1 MNKSIFSILVIFSC
15 FVGAEPVDT
24 GHARISL
31 IKDHS
36 DFVPGTSINI
46 GLKVSMDKGWHTYW
60 KNPGDSGGPIEI
72 SWGLPDGFSVSDI
85 QWPLPERI
93 EYPPLMT
100 YGYEDFVIYP
110 MILKIPDNFQE
121 DSFEMVADILICADV
136 CIPESG
142 KISSNFLE
150 IESDSLIYEWLEYIP
165 SKSIPIKTSIKNNIL
180 EIEFTFEKEVKEI
193 YFFPDENSSIDY
205 SSKQNFYKNDDSYL
219 LSINLFDDELKNISG
234 VLDIDGTGYN
244 VSSSGFKYSKSA
256 STGLSAVIGKFADP
270 NSVNIKIDPYK
281 NINGNGVSFITAL
294 IFAFLGGLILNLMP
308 CVFPVISLKV
318 LSFVSMGGS
327 SSQKI
332 RNHALIFTAGV
343 IASFMLIALIVVLLQ
358 QVGNSVGWGF
368 QLQSPLIVGILSI
381 IMVFIS
387 LVLITDNSFGE
398 SLTKLGNIGNSQ
410 NGYYSSFL
418 TGVLAVV
425 VASPCTAPFMGAAL
439 GYALI
444 QPSGETVPI
453 FLSLSIGF
461 SLPYLLL
468 ATNPKL
474 IDFLP
479 KPGNWMVTLKEFFA
493 FPMMA
498 TAIWLLWVFSLQV
511 NQNLVIFLLIAW
523 LLLALN
529 FWIFIKNYK
538 TITKIIFLV
547 VSLFSMLYF
556 LPPSEDVENE
566 KSQIIGSATQW
577 YEGIEEEM
585 RNKNQP
591 YFINF
596 TAAWCITCQSNEI
609 TAFSKQDFKN
619 LLDEKNIE
627 YIKADWTNRNDAI
640 TKSLKKYGRSGVP
653 FYVYWEPGY
662 ENPKILPAI
671 LTDQIIRKSI

>member
-1 MNKSIFSILVIFSC
+1 MNKTIFSILLLFS
-15 FVGAEPVDT
+15 FFGSAEIVDT

-60 KNPGDSGGPIEI
+60 RNPGDSGGPIEI
-72 SWGLPDGFSVSDI
+72 DWNLPKGFSISDI
-85 QWPLPERI
+85 KWPLPEKI

-110 MILKIPDNFQE
+110 MVLSIPADYS
-121 DSFEMVADILICADV
+121 DDYFEMNADILICADV

-142 KISSNFLE
+142 KISSNLLD
-150 IESDSLIYEWLEYIP
+150 IESDSLIYEWLESVP
-165 SKSIPIKTSIKNNIL
+165 SKSLPITTSLNDNNL
-180 EIEFTFEKEVKEI
+180 EIKFTFEREIKEI
-193 YFFPDENSSIDY
+193 YFFPDENNSIDY
-205 SSKQNFYKNDDSYL
+205 SSKQNFYKKDDDYF
-219 LSINLFDDELKNISG
+219 LSIKLFNDEFQNVSG

-244 VSSSGFKYSKSA
+244 VSNGKFEDFNKE
-256 STGLSAVIGKFADP
+256 GLSL
-270 NSVNIKIDPYK
+270 
-281 NINGNGVSFITAL
+281 ITAL
-294 IFAFLGGLILNLMP
+294 IFALIGGLILNLMP

-327 SSQKI
+327 SPRKI
-332 RNHALIFTAGV
+332 RNHALVFTVGV
-343 IASFMLIALIVVLLQ
+343 IASFMLIALTIVLLKQ
-358 QVGNSVGWGF
+358 AGNFVGWGF
-368 QLQSPLIVGILSI
+368 QLQSPLIVGLLSLV
-381 IMVFIS
+381 MVFIS

-398 SLTKLGNIGNSQ
+398 SLTKLGNIGGSE

-453 FLSLSIGF
+453 FLSLSLGF

-468 ATNPKL
+468 AANPKL

-479 KPGNWMVTLKEFFA
+479 KPGDWMVTLKEFFA
-493 FPMMA
+493 FPMLA
-498 TAIWLLWVFSLQV
+498 TALWLLWVFSLQV
-511 NQNLVIFLLIAW
+511 NQILVIFLLIGW

-529 FWIFIKNYK
+529 FWIFQKEYK
-538 TITKIIFLV
+538 TINKVIFLGI
-547 VSLFSMLYF
+547 SIFSMIYF
-556 LPPSEDVENE
+556 LPETEEIETE
-566 KSQIIGSATQW
+566 KNIIIGSATEW
-577 YEGIEEEM
+577 YEGIEDDL

-609 TAFSKQDFKN
+609 TAFSKDGFKS
-619 LLDEKNIE
+619 LLEEKNIE

-640 TKSLKKYGRSGVP
+640 TRSLKKYGRSGVP
-653 FYVYWEPGY
+653 FYVYWEPGF

-671 LTDQIIRKSI
+671 LTDQIIKNNL

>member
-1 MNKSIFSILVIFSC
+1 MNRIIFSILILVSFLSFSD
-15 FVGAEPVDT
+15 PVDT

-46 GLKVSMDKGWHTYW
+46 GLKVSMDEGWHTYW
-60 KNPGDSGGPIEI
+60 KNPGDSGGPIELN
-72 SWGLPDGFSVSDI
+72 WDLPIGFSVSDV
-85 QWPLPERI
+85 QWPLPEKI

-110 MILKIPDNFQE
+110 MVLSIPENYSDNY
-121 DSFEMVADILICADV
+121 FEMTADILICADV

-142 KISSNFLE
+142 KISANLLD
-150 IESDSLIYEWLEYIP
+150 IESNSLIYEWLESVP
-165 SKSIPIKTSIKNNIL
+165 SIFLPTYASISENNL
-180 EIEFTFEKEVKEI
+180 EIRFTFQKEVKEI

-205 SSKQNFYKNDDSYL
+205 SSKQNFYKKDDNYF
-219 LSINLFDDELKNISG
+219 LSINLFNDELQNVSG
-234 VLDIDGTGYN
+234 VLDINGIGYKIAN
-244 VSSSGFKYSKSA
+244 SQINNLNEGS
-256 STGLSAVIGKFADP
+256 LSL
-270 NSVNIKIDPYK
+270 
-281 NINGNGVSFITAL
+281 ITAL
-294 IFAFLGGLILNLMP
+294 IFALLGGLILNLMP

-327 SSQKI
+327 SPEKI

-343 IASFMLIALIVVLLQ
+343 VASFMIIALAIVLLKQ
-358 QVGNSVGWGF
+358 AGNFVGWGF
-368 QLQSPLIVGILSI
+368 QLQSPLIVGLLSMV
-381 IMVFIS
+381 MVFIS

-398 SLTKLGNIGNSQ
+398 SLTKLGNIGNNE

-425 VASPCTAPFMGAAL
+425 VASPCTAPFMGVAL

-444 QPSGETVPI
+444 QPSGETIPI
-453 FLSLSIGF
+453 FLSLSLGF

-468 ATNPKL
+468 AANPKL
-474 IDFLP
+474 INFLP

-493 FPMMA
+493 FPMLA

-511 NQNLVIFLLIAW
+511 NQSFVIFLLIGW

-529 FWIFIKNYK
+529 FWVFLKDYK
-538 TITKIIFLV
+538 KIIKI
-547 VSLFSMLYF
+547 LFSGISILSMLYF
-556 LPPSEDVENE
+556 LPSTEDLDTKQN
-566 KSQIIGSATQW
+566 QIIGSATEW
-577 YEGIEEEM
+577 YEEIEEDL

-609 TAFSKQDFKN
+609 TAFSKESFKN
-619 LLDEKNIE
+619 LLEEKNIE

-640 TKSLKKYGRSGVP
+640 TESLKKYGRSGVP
-653 FYVYWEPGY
+653 FYLYWEPGY
-662 ENPKILPAI
+662 EKPKILPAI
-671 LTDQIIRKSI
+671 LTDQIIKNNI

>member
-1 MNKSIFSILVIFSC
+1 MNKTIFSILLLFS
-15 FVGAEPVDT
+15 FFGSAEIVDT

-60 KNPGDSGGPIEI
+60 RNPGDSGGPIVI
-72 SWGLPDGFSVSDI
+72 DWDLPKGFSVSDI
-85 QWPLPERI
+85 KWPLPEKI

-110 MILKIPDNFQE
+110 MVLSIPADYS
-121 DSFEMVADILICADV
+121 DDYFEMAADILICADV

-142 KISSNFLE
+142 KISSNLLD
-150 IESDSLIYEWLEYIP
+150 IESDSLIYEWLESIP
-165 SKSIPIKTSIKNNIL
+165 SKSLPITTSLNDNNL
-180 EIEFTFEKEVKEI
+180 EIRFTFDKEIKEI
-193 YFFPDENSSIDY
+193 YFFPDENNSIDY
-205 SSKQNFYKNDDSYL
+205 SSKQNFYKKDDDYF
-219 LSINLFDDELKNISG
+219 LSIKLFNDEFQNVSG

-244 VSSSGFKYSKSA
+244 VSNGTFEDFNEE
-256 STGLSAVIGKFADP
+256 GLSL
-270 NSVNIKIDPYK
+270 
-281 NINGNGVSFITAL
+281 ITAL
-294 IFAFLGGLILNLMP
+294 IFALIGGLILNLMP

-327 SSQKI
+327 SPRKI
-332 RNHALIFTAGV
+332 RNHALIFTVGV
-343 IASFMLIALIVVLLQ
+343 IASFMLIALTIVLLKQ
-358 QVGNSVGWGF
+358 AGNFVGWGF
-368 QLQSPLIVGILSI
+368 QLQSPLIVGLLSLV
-381 IMVFIS
+381 MVFIS

-398 SLTKLGNIGNSQ
+398 SLTKLGNIGGSE

-453 FLSLSIGF
+453 FLSLSLGF

-468 ATNPKL
+468 AANPKL

-479 KPGNWMVTLKEFFA
+479 KPGDWMVTLKEFFA
-493 FPMMA
+493 FPMLA
-498 TAIWLLWVFSLQV
+498 TALWLLWVFSLQV
-511 NQNLVIFLLIAW
+511 NQILVIFLLIGW

-529 FWIFIKNYK
+529 FWIFQKDYK
-538 TITKIIFLV
+538 TINKVIFLGI
-547 VSLFSMLYF
+547 SIFSMIYF
-556 LPPSEDVENE
+556 LPETEDIETEQNL
-566 KSQIIGSATQW
+566 IIGSATEW
-577 YEGIEEEM
+577 YEGIEDDL

-609 TAFSKQDFKN
+609 TAFSKDGFKS
-619 LLDEKNIE
+619 LLEEKNIE

-640 TKSLKKYGRSGVP
+640 TRSLKKYGRSGVP
-653 FYVYWEPGY
+653 FYVYWEPGF

-671 LTDQIIRKSI
+671 LTDQIIKNNL

>member
-1 MNKSIFSILVIFSC
+1 MNKTIFSILLLFS
-15 FVGAEPVDT
+15 FFGSAEIVDT

-60 KNPGDSGGPIEI
+60 RNPGDSGGPIVI
-72 SWGLPDGFSVSDI
+72 DWDLPKGFSVSDI
-85 QWPLPERI
+85 KWPLPEKI

-110 MILKIPDNFQE
+110 MVLSIPADYS
-121 DSFEMVADILICADV
+121 DDYFEMVADILICADV

-142 KISSNFLE
+142 KISSNLLD
-150 IESDSLIYEWLEYIP
+150 IESDSLIYEWLESIP
-165 SKSIPIKTSIKNNIL
+165 SKSLPITTSLNDNNL
-180 EIEFTFEKEVKEI
+180 EIRFTFDKEIKEI
-193 YFFPDENSSIDY
+193 YFFPDENNSIDY
-205 SSKQNFYKNDDSYL
+205 SSKQNFYKKDDDYF
-219 LSINLFDDELKNISG
+219 LSIKLFNDELQNVSG

-244 VSSSGFKYSKSA
+244 VSNGTFEDFNEE
-256 STGLSAVIGKFADP
+256 GLSL
-270 NSVNIKIDPYK
+270 
-281 NINGNGVSFITAL
+281 ITAL
-294 IFAFLGGLILNLMP
+294 IFALIGGLILNLMP

-327 SSQKI
+327 SPRKI
-332 RNHALIFTAGV
+332 RNHALVFTVGV
-343 IASFMLIALIVVLLQ
+343 IASFMLIALTIVLLKQ
-358 QVGNSVGWGF
+358 AGDFVGWGF
-368 QLQSPLIVGILSI
+368 QLQSPLIVGLLSLV
-381 IMVFIS
+381 MVFIS

-398 SLTKLGNIGNSQ
+398 SLTKLGNIGGSE

-453 FLSLSIGF
+453 FLSLSLGF

-468 ATNPKL
+468 AANPKL

-479 KPGNWMVTLKEFFA
+479 KPGDWMVTLKEFFA
-493 FPMMA
+493 FPMLA
-498 TAIWLLWVFSLQV
+498 TALWLLWVFSLQV
-511 NQNLVIFLLIAW
+511 NQILVIFLLIGW

-529 FWIFIKNYK
+529 FWIFQKDYK
-538 TITKIIFLV
+538 TINKVIFLGI
-547 VSLFSMLYF
+547 SIFTMIYF
-556 LPPSEDVENE
+556 LPETEEIETEQNL
-566 KSQIIGSATQW
+566 IIGSATEW
-577 YEGIEEEM
+577 YEGIEDDL

-609 TAFSKQDFKN
+609 TAFSKDGFKS
-619 LLDEKNIE
+619 LLEEKNIE

-640 TKSLKKYGRSGVP
+640 TRSLKKYGRSGVP
-653 FYVYWEPGY
+653 FYVYWEPGF

-671 LTDQIIRKSI
+671 LTDQIIKNNL

>member
-1 MNKSIFSILVIFSC
+1 MNKTIFSILLLFS
-15 FVGAEPVDT
+15 FFGSAEIVDT

-60 KNPGDSGGPIEI
+60 RNPGDSGGPIVI
-72 SWGLPDGFSVSDI
+72 DWDLPKGFSVSDI
-85 QWPLPERI
+85 KWPLPEKI

-110 MILKIPDNFQE
+110 MVLSIPADYS
-121 DSFEMVADILICADV
+121 DDYFEMAADILICADV

-142 KISSNFLE
+142 KISSNLLD
-150 IESDSLIYEWLEYIP
+150 IESDSLIYEWLESIP
-165 SKSIPIKTSIKNNIL
+165 SKSLPITTSLNDNNL
-180 EIEFTFEKEVKEI
+180 EIRFTFDKEIKEI
-193 YFFPDENSSIDY
+193 YFFPDENNSIDY
-205 SSKQNFYKNDDSYL
+205 SSKQNFYKKDDDYF
-219 LSINLFDDELKNISG
+219 LSIKLFNDEFQNISG

-244 VSSSGFKYSKSA
+244 VSNGKFEDFNEE
-256 STGLSAVIGKFADP
+256 GLSL
-270 NSVNIKIDPYK
+270 
-281 NINGNGVSFITAL
+281 ITAL
-294 IFAFLGGLILNLMP
+294 IFALIGGLILNLMP

-327 SSQKI
+327 SPRKI
-332 RNHALIFTAGV
+332 RNHALVFTVGV
-343 IASFMLIALIVVLLQ
+343 IASFMLIALTIVLLKQ
-358 QVGNSVGWGF
+358 AGNFVGWGF
-368 QLQSPLIVGILSI
+368 QLQSPLIVGLLSLV
-381 IMVFIS
+381 MVFIS

-398 SLTKLGNIGNSQ
+398 SLTKLGNIGGSEK
-410 NGYYSSFL
+410 GYYSSFL

-453 FLSLSIGF
+453 FLSLSLGF

-468 ATNPKL
+468 AANPKL

-479 KPGNWMVTLKEFFA
+479 KPGDWMVTLKEFFA
-493 FPMMA
+493 FPMLA
-498 TAIWLLWVFSLQV
+498 TALWLLWVFSLQV
-511 NQNLVIFLLIAW
+511 NQILVIFLLIGW

-529 FWIFIKNYK
+529 FWIFQKDYK
-538 TITKIIFLV
+538 RINKVIFLGI
-547 VSLFSMLYF
+547 SIFSMIYF
-556 LPPSEDVENE
+556 LPETEDIETEQNL
-566 KSQIIGSATQW
+566 IIGSATEW
-577 YEGIEEEM
+577 YEGIEDDL

-609 TAFSKQDFKN
+609 TAFSKDGFKS
-619 LLDEKNIE
+619 LLEEKNIE

-640 TKSLKKYGRSGVP
+640 TRSLKKYGRSGVP
-653 FYVYWEPGY
+653 FYVYWEPGF

-671 LTDQIIRKSI
+671 LTDQIIKNNL

>member
-1 MNKSIFSILVIFSC
+1 MNKTIFSILLLFS
-15 FVGAEPVDT
+15 FFGSAEIVDT

-60 KNPGDSGGPIEI
+60 RNPGDSGGPIEI
-72 SWGLPDGFSVSDI
+72 DWDLPKGFSVSNI
-85 QWPLPERI
+85 KWPLPEKI

-110 MILKIPDNFQE
+110 MVLSIPADYS
-121 DSFEMVADILICADV
+121 DDYFEMTADILICADV

-142 KISSNFLE
+142 KISSNLFD
-150 IESDSLIYEWLEYIP
+150 IASDSLIYEWLESIP
-165 SKSIPIKTSIKNNIL
+165 SQSLPITTSLNDNNL
-180 EIEFTFEKEVKEI
+180 EIRFTFEKEIKEI
-193 YFFPDENSSIDY
+193 YFFPDENNSIDY
-205 SSKQNFYKNDDSYL
+205 SSKQNFYKKDDGYF
-219 LSINLFDDELKNISG
+219 LSIKLFNNEFQNVSG

-244 VSSSGFKYSKSA
+244 VSNDAFEDLNEE
-256 STGLSAVIGKFADP
+256 GLSL
-270 NSVNIKIDPYK
+270 
-281 NINGNGVSFITAL
+281 ITAL
-294 IFAFLGGLILNLMP
+294 IFALIGGLILNLMP

-327 SSQKI
+327 SQRKI
-332 RNHALIFTAGV
+332 RNHALVFTVGV
-343 IASFMLIALIVVLLQ
+343 IASFMLIALTIVLLKQ
-358 QVGNSVGWGF
+358 AGNFVGWGF
-368 QLQSPLIVGILSI
+368 QLQSPLIVGLLSLV
-381 IMVFIS
+381 MVLIS

-398 SLTKLGNIGNSQ
+398 SLTKLGNIGGSE

-453 FLSLSIGF
+453 FLSLSLGF

-468 ATNPKL
+468 AVNPKL

-479 KPGNWMVTLKEFFA
+479 KPGDWMVTLKEFFA
-493 FPMMA
+493 FPMLA
-498 TAIWLLWVFSLQV
+498 TALWLLWVFSLQV
-511 NQNLVIFLLIAW
+511 NQILVIFLLIGW

-529 FWIFIKNYK
+529 FWIFLKDYK
-538 TITKIIFLV
+538 TINKVIFLGI
-547 VSLFSMLYF
+547 SIFSMIYF
-556 LPPSEDVENE
+556 LPETEDIETEQNL
-566 KSQIIGSATQW
+566 IIGSATEW
-577 YEGIEEEM
+577 YEGIEDDL
-585 RNKNQP
+585 RNKNQS

-609 TAFSKQDFKN
+609 TAFSKDSFKS
-619 LLDEKNIE
+619 LLEEKNIE

-640 TKSLKKYGRSGVP
+640 TRSLKKYGRSGVP
-653 FYVYWEPGY
+653 FYVYWEPGF

-671 LTDQIIRKSI
+671 LTDQIIKNNL

>member
-1 MNKSIFSILVIFSC
+1 MNKTIFSILLLFS
-15 FVGAEPVDT
+15 FFGSAEIVDT

-60 KNPGDSGGPIEI
+60 RNPGDSGGPIEI
-72 SWGLPDGFSVSDI
+72 DWNLPKGFSVSDI
-85 QWPLPERI
+85 KWPLPEKI

-110 MILKIPDNFQE
+110 MVLSIPD
-121 DSFEMVADILICADV
+121 DYSDDYFEMAADILICADV

-142 KISSNFLE
+142 KISSNLLD
-150 IESDSLIYEWLEYIP
+150 IESDSLIYEWLESIP
-165 SKSIPIKTSIKNNIL
+165 SKSLPITTSLNDNNL
-180 EIEFTFEKEVKEI
+180 EIRFTFEKEIKEI
-193 YFFPDENSSIDY
+193 YFFPDENNSIDY
-205 SSKQNFYKNDDSYL
+205 SSKQNFYKKDDDYF
-219 LSINLFDDELKNISG
+219 LSIKLFNDEFQNVSG

-244 VSSSGFKYSKSA
+244 VSNGTFEDFNEE
-256 STGLSAVIGKFADP
+256 GLSL
-270 NSVNIKIDPYK
+270 
-281 NINGNGVSFITAL
+281 ITAL
-294 IFAFLGGLILNLMP
+294 IFALIGGLILNLMP

-327 SSQKI
+327 SPRKI
-332 RNHALIFTAGV
+332 RNHALVFTVGV
-343 IASFMLIALIVVLLQ
+343 IASFMLIALTIVLLKQ
-358 QVGNSVGWGF
+358 AGNFVGWGF
-368 QLQSPLIVGILSI
+368 QLQSPLIVGLLSLV
-381 IMVFIS
+381 MVLIS

-398 SLTKLGNIGNSQ
+398 SLTKLGNIGGSE

-453 FLSLSIGF
+453 FLSLSLGF

-468 ATNPKL
+468 AANPKL

-479 KPGNWMVTLKEFFA
+479 KPGDWMVTLKEFFA
-493 FPMMA
+493 FPMLA
-498 TAIWLLWVFSLQV
+498 TALWLLWVFSLQV
-511 NQNLVIFLLIAW
+511 NQILVIFLLIGW

-529 FWIFIKNYK
+529 FWIFQKNYK
-538 TITKIIFLV
+538 TINKVIFLGI
-547 VSLFSMLYF
+547 SILSMIYF
-556 LPPSEDVENE
+556 LPKAENIENE
-566 KSQIIGSATQW
+566 QNLIIGSATEW
-577 YEGIEEEM
+577 YEGIEDDL

-609 TAFSKQDFKN
+609 TAFSKDGFKS
-619 LLDEKNIE
+619 LLEEKNIE

-640 TKSLKKYGRSGVP
+640 TRSLKKYGRSGVP
-653 FYVYWEPGY
+653 FYVYWEPGF

-671 LTDQIIRKSI
+671 LTDQIIKNNL

>member
-1 MNKSIFSILVIFSC
+1 MNKTIFSILLLFS
-15 FVGAEPVDT
+15 FFGFAEIVDT

-60 KNPGDSGGPIEI
+60 RNPGDSGGPIEI
-72 SWGLPDGFSVSDI
+72 DWNLPKGFSISDI
-85 QWPLPERI
+85 KWPLPEKI

-110 MILKIPDNFQE
+110 MVLSIPADYS
-121 DSFEMVADILICADV
+121 DDYFEMNADILICADV

-142 KISSNFLE
+142 KISSNLLD
-150 IESDSLIYEWLEYIP
+150 IESDSLIYEWLESVP
-165 SKSIPIKTSIKNNIL
+165 SKSLPITTSLNDNNL
-180 EIEFTFEKEVKEI
+180 EIKFTFEKEIKEI
-193 YFFPDENSSIDY
+193 YFFPDENNSIDY
-205 SSKQNFYKNDDSYL
+205 SSKQNFYKKDDGYF
-219 LSINLFDDELKNISG
+219 LSIKLFNDEFQNVSG

-244 VSSSGFKYSKSA
+244 VSNGKFEDFNEE
-256 STGLSAVIGKFADP
+256 GLSL
-270 NSVNIKIDPYK
+270 
-281 NINGNGVSFITAL
+281 ITAL
-294 IFAFLGGLILNLMP
+294 IFALIGGLILNLMP

-327 SSQKI
+327 SPRKI
-332 RNHALIFTAGV
+332 RNHALVFTVGV
-343 IASFMLIALIVVLLQ
+343 IASFMLIALTIVLLKQ
-358 QVGNSVGWGF
+358 AGNFVGWGF
-368 QLQSPLIVGILSI
+368 QLQSPLIVGLLSLV
-381 IMVFIS
+381 MVFIS

-398 SLTKLGNIGNSQ
+398 SLTKLGNIGGSE

-453 FLSLSIGF
+453 FLSLSLGF

-468 ATNPKL
+468 AANPKL

-479 KPGNWMVTLKEFFA
+479 KPGDWMVTLKEFFA
-493 FPMMA
+493 FPMLA
-498 TAIWLLWVFSLQV
+498 TALWLLWVFSLQV
-511 NQNLVIFLLIAW
+511 NQILVIFLLIGW

-529 FWIFIKNYK
+529 FWIFQKNYK
-538 TITKIIFLV
+538 TINKVIFLGI
-547 VSLFSMLYF
+547 SIFSMIYF
-556 LPPSEDVENE
+556 LPETEEIETE
-566 KSQIIGSATQW
+566 KNIIIGSATEW
-577 YEGIEEEM
+577 YEGIEDDL

-609 TAFSKQDFKN
+609 TAFSKDGFKS
-619 LLDEKNIE
+619 LLEEKNIE

-640 TKSLKKYGRSGVP
+640 TRSLKKYGRSGGP
-653 FYVYWEPGY
+653 FYVYWEPGF

-671 LTDQIIRKSI
+671 LTDQIIKNNL

>member
-1 MNKSIFSILVIFSC
+1 MNKTIFSILLLFS
-15 FVGAEPVDT
+15 FFGSAEIVDT

-36 DFVPGTSINI
+36 NFVPGTSINI

-60 KNPGDSGGPIEI
+60 RNPGDSGGPIEI
-72 SWGLPDGFSVSDI
+72 DWDLPKGFSVSNI
-85 QWPLPERI
+85 KWPLPEKI

-110 MILKIPDNFQE
+110 MVLSIPADYS
-121 DSFEMVADILICADV
+121 DDYFEMTADILICADV

-142 KISSNFLE
+142 KISSNLFD
-150 IESDSLIYEWLEYIP
+150 IESDSLIYEWLESIP
-165 SKSIPIKTSIKNNIL
+165 SQSLPITTSLNDNNL
-180 EIEFTFEKEVKEI
+180 EIRFTFEKEIKEI
-193 YFFPDENSSIDY
+193 YFFPDENNSIDY
-205 SSKQNFYKNDDSYL
+205 SSKQNFYKKDDGYF
-219 LSINLFDDELKNISG
+219 LSIKLFNDEFQNVSG

-244 VSSSGFKYSKSA
+244 VSNGKFEDFNEE
-256 STGLSAVIGKFADP
+256 GLSL
-270 NSVNIKIDPYK
+270 
-281 NINGNGVSFITAL
+281 ITAL
-294 IFAFLGGLILNLMP
+294 IFALIGGLILNLMP

-327 SSQKI
+327 SQRKI
-332 RNHALIFTAGV
+332 RNHALVFTVGV
-343 IASFMLIALIVVLLQ
+343 IASFMLIALTIVLLKQ
-358 QVGNSVGWGF
+358 AGNFVGWGF
-368 QLQSPLIVGILSI
+368 QLQSPLIVGLLSLV
-381 IMVFIS
+381 MVFIS

-398 SLTKLGNIGNSQ
+398 SLTKLGNIGGSE

-453 FLSLSIGF
+453 FLSLSLGF

-468 ATNPKL
+468 AANPKL

-479 KPGNWMVTLKEFFA
+479 KPGDWMVTLKEFFA
-493 FPMMA
+493 FPMLA
-498 TAIWLLWVFSLQV
+498 TALWLLWVFSLQV
-511 NQNLVIFLLIAW
+511 NQILVIFLLIGW

-529 FWIFIKNYK
+529 FWIFQKDYK
-538 TITKIIFLV
+538 TINKVIFLGI
-547 VSLFSMLYF
+547 SIFSMIYF
-556 LPPSEDVENE
+556 LPETEEIETE
-566 KSQIIGSATQW
+566 KNIIIGSATEW
-577 YEGIEEEM
+577 YEGIEDDL

-609 TAFSKQDFKN
+609 TAFSKDGFKS
-619 LLDEKNIE
+619 LLEEKNIE

-640 TKSLKKYGRSGVP
+640 TRSLKKYGRSGVP
-653 FYVYWEPGY
+653 FYVYWEPGF

-671 LTDQIIRKSI
+671 LTDQIIKNNL

>member
-1 MNKSIFSILVIFSC
+1 MNKTIFSILLLFS
-15 FVGAEPVDT
+15 FFGSAEIVDT

-60 KNPGDSGGPIEI
+60 RNPGDSGGPIEI
-72 SWGLPDGFSVSDI
+72 DWDLPKGFSVSDI
-85 QWPLPERI
+85 KWPLPEKI

-110 MILKIPDNFQE
+110 MVLSIPADYS
-121 DSFEMVADILICADV
+121 DDYFEMTADILICADV

-142 KISSNFLE
+142 KISSNLLD
-150 IESDSLIYEWLEYIP
+150 IESDSLLYEWLESIP
-165 SKSIPIKTSIKNNIL
+165 SKSLPITTSLNDNNL
-180 EIEFTFEKEVKEI
+180 EIRFTFEKEIKEI
-193 YFFPDENSSIDY
+193 YFFPDENNSIDY
-205 SSKQNFYKNDDSYL
+205 SSKQNFYKKDDGYF
-219 LSINLFDDELKNISG
+219 LSIKLFNDEFQNVSG

-244 VSSSGFKYSKSA
+244 VSNGTFEDFNEE
-256 STGLSAVIGKFADP
+256 GLSL
-270 NSVNIKIDPYK
+270 
-281 NINGNGVSFITAL
+281 ITAL
-294 IFAFLGGLILNLMP
+294 IFALIGGLILNLMP

-327 SSQKI
+327 SPRKI
-332 RNHALIFTAGV
+332 RNHALVFTVGV
-343 IASFMLIALIVVLLQ
+343 IASFMLIALTIVLLKQ
-358 QVGNSVGWGF
+358 AGNFVGWGF
-368 QLQSPLIVGILSI
+368 QLQSPLIVGLLSLV
-381 IMVFIS
+381 MVFIS

-398 SLTKLGNIGNSQ
+398 SLTKLGNIGGSE

-453 FLSLSIGF
+453 FLSLSLGF

-468 ATNPKL
+468 AANPKL

-479 KPGNWMVTLKEFFA
+479 KPGDWMVTLKEFFA
-493 FPMMA
+493 FPMLA
-498 TAIWLLWVFSLQV
+498 TALWLLWVFSLQV
-511 NQNLVIFLLIAW
+511 NQVLVIFLLIGW

-529 FWIFIKNYK
+529 FWIFQKDYK
-538 TITKIIFLV
+538 TINKVIFLGI
-547 VSLFSMLYF
+547 SIFSMIYF
-556 LPPSEDVENE
+556 LPETEDIETEQNL
-566 KSQIIGSATQW
+566 IIGSATEW
-577 YEGIEEEM
+577 YEGIEDDL

-609 TAFSKQDFKN
+609 TAFSKDGFKS
-619 LLDEKNIE
+619 LLEEKNIE

-640 TKSLKKYGRSGVP
+640 TRSLKKYGRSGVP
-653 FYVYWEPGY
+653 FYVYWEPGF

-671 LTDQIIRKSI
+671 LTDQIIKNNL

>member
-1 MNKSIFSILVIFSC
+1 MNKTIFSILLLFS
-15 FVGAEPVDT
+15 FFGSAEIVDT

-60 KNPGDSGGPIEI
+60 RNPGDSGGPIEI
-72 SWGLPDGFSVSDI
+72 DWDLPKGFSVSDI
-85 QWPLPERI
+85 KWPLPEKI

-110 MILKIPDNFQE
+110 MVLSIPADYS
-121 DSFEMVADILICADV
+121 DDYFEMTADILICADV

-142 KISSNFLE
+142 KISSNLFD
-150 IESDSLIYEWLEYIP
+150 IESDSLIYEWLESIP
-165 SKSIPIKTSIKNNIL
+165 SQSLPITTSLNDNNL
-180 EIEFTFEKEVKEI
+180 EIRFTFEKEIKEI
-193 YFFPDENSSIDY
+193 YFFPDENNSIDY
-205 SSKQNFYKNDDSYL
+205 SSKQNFYKKDDGYF
-219 LSINLFDDELKNISG
+219 LSIKLFNDEFQNVSG

-244 VSSSGFKYSKSA
+244 VSNGMFEDFNEE
-256 STGLSAVIGKFADP
+256 GLSL
-270 NSVNIKIDPYK
+270 
-281 NINGNGVSFITAL
+281 ITAL
-294 IFAFLGGLILNLMP
+294 IFALIGGLILNLMP

-327 SSQKI
+327 SPRKI
-332 RNHALIFTAGV
+332 RNHALVFTVGV
-343 IASFMLIALIVVLLQ
+343 IASFMLIALTIVLLKQ
-358 QVGNSVGWGF
+358 AGNFVGWGF
-368 QLQSPLIVGILSI
+368 QLQSPLIVGLLSLV
-381 IMVFIS
+381 MVFIS

-398 SLTKLGNIGNSQ
+398 SLTKLGNIGGSE

-453 FLSLSIGF
+453 FLSLSLGF

-468 ATNPKL
+468 AANPKL

-479 KPGNWMVTLKEFFA
+479 KPGDWMVTLKEFFA
-493 FPMMA
+493 FPMLA
-498 TAIWLLWVFSLQV
+498 TALWLLWVFSLQV
-511 NQNLVIFLLIAW
+511 NQILVIFLLIGW

-529 FWIFIKNYK
+529 FWIFQKDYK
-538 TITKIIFLV
+538 TINKVIFLGI
-547 VSLFSMLYF
+547 SIFSMIYF
-556 LPPSEDVENE
+556 LPETEEIETE
-566 KSQIIGSATQW
+566 KNIIIGSATEW
-577 YEGIEEEM
+577 YEGIEDDL

-609 TAFSKQDFKN
+609 TAFSKDGFKS
-619 LLDEKNIE
+619 LLEEKNIE

-640 TKSLKKYGRSGVP
+640 TRSLKKYGRSGVP
-653 FYVYWEPGY
+653 FYVYWEPGF

-671 LTDQIIRKSI
+671 LTDQVMKNYL

>member
-1 MNKSIFSILVIFSC
+1 MNKTIFSILLLFS
-15 FVGAEPVDT
+15 FFGSAEIVDT

-60 KNPGDSGGPIEI
+60 RNPGDSGGPIEI
-72 SWGLPDGFSVSDI
+72 DWDLPKGFSVSDI
-85 QWPLPERI
+85 KWPLPEKI

-110 MILKIPDNFQE
+110 MVLSIPADYS
-121 DSFEMVADILICADV
+121 DDYFEMAADILICADV

-142 KISSNFLE
+142 KISSNLLD
-150 IESDSLIYEWLEYIP
+150 IESDSLIYEWLESIP
-165 SKSIPIKTSIKNNIL
+165 SKSLPITTSLNDNNL
-180 EIEFTFEKEVKEI
+180 EIRFTFEKEIKEI
-193 YFFPDENSSIDY
+193 YFFPDENNSIDY
-205 SSKQNFYKNDDSYL
+205 SSKQNFYKKDDDYF
-219 LSINLFDDELKNISG
+219 LSIKLFNDEFQNISG

-244 VSSSGFKYSKSA
+244 VSNGTFEDFNEE
-256 STGLSAVIGKFADP
+256 GLSL
-270 NSVNIKIDPYK
+270 
-281 NINGNGVSFITAL
+281 ITAL
-294 IFAFLGGLILNLMP
+294 IFALIGGLILNLMP

-327 SSQKI
+327 SPRKI
-332 RNHALIFTAGV
+332 RNHALVFTVGV
-343 IASFMLIALIVVLLQ
+343 IASFMLIALTIVLLKQ
-358 QVGNSVGWGF
+358 AGNFVGWGF
-368 QLQSPLIVGILSI
+368 QLQSPLIVGLLSLV
-381 IMVFIS
+381 MVFIS

-398 SLTKLGNIGNSQ
+398 SLTKLGNIGGSE

-453 FLSLSIGF
+453 FLSLSLGF

-468 ATNPKL
+468 AANPKL

-479 KPGNWMVTLKEFFA
+479 KPGDWMVTLKEFFA
-493 FPMMA
+493 FPMLA
-498 TAIWLLWVFSLQV
+498 TALWLLWVFSLQV
-511 NQNLVIFLLIAW
+511 NQILVIFLLIGW

-529 FWIFIKNYK
+529 FWIFQKDYK
-538 TITKIIFLV
+538 TINKVIFLGI
-547 VSLFSMLYF
+547 SIFSMIYF
-556 LPPSEDVENE
+556 LPETEDIETEQNL
-566 KSQIIGSATQW
+566 IIGSATEW
-577 YEGIEEEM
+577 YEGIEDDL

-609 TAFSKQDFKN
+609 TAFSKDGFKS
-619 LLDEKNIE
+619 LLEEKNIE

-640 TKSLKKYGRSGVP
+640 TRSLKKYGRSGVP
-653 FYVYWEPGY
+653 FYVYWEPGF

-671 LTDQIIRKSI
+671 LTDQIIKNNL

>member
-1 MNKSIFSILVIFSC
+1 MNKTIFSILLLFS
-15 FVGAEPVDT
+15 FFGSAEIVDT

-60 KNPGDSGGPIEI
+60 RNPGDSGGPIEI
-72 SWGLPDGFSVSDI
+72 DWNLPKGFSVSDI
-85 QWPLPERI
+85 KWPLPEKI

-110 MILKIPDNFQE
+110 MVLSIPADYS
-121 DSFEMVADILICADV
+121 DDYFEMAADILICADV

-142 KISSNFLE
+142 KISSNLLD
-150 IESDSLIYEWLEYIP
+150 IESDSLIYEWLESIP
-165 SKSIPIKTSIKNNIL
+165 SKSLPITTSLNDNNL
-180 EIEFTFEKEVKEI
+180 EIKFTFEKEIKEI
-193 YFFPDENSSIDY
+193 YFFPDENNSIDY
-205 SSKQNFYKNDDSYL
+205 SSKQNFYKKDDGYF
-219 LSINLFDDELKNISG
+219 LSIKLFNNEFQNVSG

-244 VSSSGFKYSKSA
+244 VSNGSFEDLNEE
-256 STGLSAVIGKFADP
+256 GLSL
-270 NSVNIKIDPYK
+270 
-281 NINGNGVSFITAL
+281 ITAL
-294 IFAFLGGLILNLMP
+294 IFALIGGLILNLMP

-327 SSQKI
+327 SQRKI
-332 RNHALIFTAGV
+332 RNHALVFTVGV
-343 IASFMLIALIVVLLQ
+343 IASFMLIALTIVLLKQ
-358 QVGNSVGWGF
+358 AGNFVGWGF
-368 QLQSPLIVGILSI
+368 QLQSPLIVGLLSLV
-381 IMVFIS
+381 MVFIS

-398 SLTKLGNIGNSQ
+398 SLTKLGNIGSTE

-453 FLSLSIGF
+453 FLSLSLGF

-468 ATNPKL
+468 AANPKL
-474 IDFLP
+474 IDYLP
-479 KPGNWMVTLKEFFA
+479 KPGDWLITLKEFFA
-493 FPMMA
+493 FPMLA
-498 TAIWLLWVFSLQV
+498 TALWLLWVFSLQV
-511 NQNLVIFLLIAW
+511 NQVMVIFLLVSW

-529 FWIFIKNYK
+529 FWIFQKEYK
-538 TITKIIFLV
+538 TINKVIFLGI
-547 VSLFSMLYF
+547 SIFSMIYF
-556 LPPSEDVENE
+556 LPETEEIETE
-566 KSQIIGSATQW
+566 KNIIIGSATEW
-577 YEGIEEEM
+577 YEGIEDDL

-609 TAFSKQDFKN
+609 TAFSKDGFKS
-619 LLDEKNIE
+619 LLEEKNIE

-640 TKSLKKYGRSGVP
+640 TRSLKKYGRSGVP
-653 FYVYWEPGY
+653 FYVYWEPGF

-671 LTDQIIRKSI
+671 LTDQIIKNNI

>member
-1 MNKSIFSILVIFSC
+1 MNKTIFSILLLFS
-15 FVGAEPVDT
+15 FFGSAEIVDT

-60 KNPGDSGGPIEI
+60 RNPGDSGGPIEI
-72 SWGLPDGFSVSDI
+72 DWNLPKGFSISDI
-85 QWPLPERI
+85 KWPLPEKI

-110 MILKIPDNFQE
+110 MVLSIPADYS
-121 DSFEMVADILICADV
+121 DDYFEMNADILICADV

-142 KISSNFLE
+142 KISSNLLD
-150 IESDSLIYEWLEYIP
+150 IESDSLIYEWLESVP
-165 SKSIPIKTSIKNNIL
+165 SKSLPITTSLNDNNL
-180 EIEFTFEKEVKEI
+180 EIRFTFDKEIKEI
-193 YFFPDENSSIDY
+193 YFFPDENNSIDY
-205 SSKQNFYKNDDSYL
+205 SSKQNFYKKDDGYF
-219 LSINLFDDELKNISG
+219 LSIKLFNDEFQNVSG

-244 VSSSGFKYSKSA
+244 VSNGKFEDFNEE
-256 STGLSAVIGKFADP
+256 GLSL
-270 NSVNIKIDPYK
+270 
-281 NINGNGVSFITAL
+281 ITAL
-294 IFAFLGGLILNLMP
+294 IFALIGGLILNLMP

-327 SSQKI
+327 SPRKI
-332 RNHALIFTAGV
+332 RNHALVFTVGV
-343 IASFMLIALIVVLLQ
+343 IASFMLIALTIVLLKQ
-358 QVGNSVGWGF
+358 AGNFVGWGF
-368 QLQSPLIVGILSI
+368 QLQSPLIVGLLSLV
-381 IMVFIS
+381 MVFIS

-398 SLTKLGNIGNSQ
+398 SLTKLGNIGGSE

-453 FLSLSIGF
+453 FLSLSLGF

-468 ATNPKL
+468 AANPKL

-479 KPGNWMVTLKEFFA
+479 KPGDWMVTLKEFFA
-493 FPMMA
+493 FPMLA
-498 TAIWLLWVFSLQV
+498 TALWLLWVFSLQV
-511 NQNLVIFLLIAW
+511 NQILVIFLLIGW

-529 FWIFIKNYK
+529 FWIFQKEYK
-538 TITKIIFLV
+538 TINKVIFLGI
-547 VSLFSMLYF
+547 SIFSMIYF
-556 LPPSEDVENE
+556 LPETEEIETE
-566 KSQIIGSATQW
+566 KNIIIGSATEW
-577 YEGIEEEM
+577 YEGIEDDL

-609 TAFSKQDFKN
+609 TAFSKDGFKS
-619 LLDEKNIE
+619 LLEEKNIE

-640 TKSLKKYGRSGVP
+640 TRSLKKYGRSGVP
-653 FYVYWEPGY
+653 FYVYWEPGF

-671 LTDQIIRKSI
+671 LTDQIIKNNL

>member
-1 MNKSIFSILVIFSC
+1 MNKTIFSILLLFS
-15 FVGAEPVDT
+15 FFGSAEIVDT

-60 KNPGDSGGPIEI
+60 RNPGDSGGPIEI
-72 SWGLPDGFSVSDI
+72 DWNLPKGFSVSDI
-85 QWPLPERI
+85 KWPLPEKI

-110 MILKIPDNFQE
+110 MVLSIPADYS
-121 DSFEMVADILICADV
+121 DDYFEMNADILICADV

-142 KISSNFLE
+142 KISSNLLD
-150 IESDSLIYEWLEYIP
+150 IESDSLIYEWLESVP
-165 SKSIPIKTSIKNNIL
+165 SKSLPITTSLNDNNL
-180 EIEFTFEKEVKEI
+180 EIKFTFEKEIKEI
-193 YFFPDENSSIDY
+193 YFFPDENNSIDY
-205 SSKQNFYKNDDSYL
+205 SSKQNFYKKDDGYF
-219 LSINLFDDELKNISG
+219 LSIKLFNDEFQNVSG

-244 VSSSGFKYSKSA
+244 VSNGKFEDFNEE
-256 STGLSAVIGKFADP
+256 GLSL
-270 NSVNIKIDPYK
+270 
-281 NINGNGVSFITAL
+281 ITAL
-294 IFAFLGGLILNLMP
+294 IFALIGGLILNLMP

-327 SSQKI
+327 SPRKI
-332 RNHALIFTAGV
+332 RNHALVFTVGV
-343 IASFMLIALIVVLLQ
+343 IASFMLIALTIVLLKQ
-358 QVGNSVGWGF
+358 AGNFVGWGF
-368 QLQSPLIVGILSI
+368 QLQSPLIVGLLSLV
-381 IMVFIS
+381 MVFIS

-398 SLTKLGNIGNSQ
+398 SLTKLGNIGGSE

-453 FLSLSIGF
+453 FLSLSLGF

-468 ATNPKL
+468 AANPKL

-479 KPGNWMVTLKEFFA
+479 KPGDWMVTLKEFFA
-493 FPMMA
+493 FPMLA
-498 TAIWLLWVFSLQV
+498 TALWLLWVFSLQV
-511 NQNLVIFLLIAW
+511 NQILVIFLLIGW

-529 FWIFIKNYK
+529 FWIFQKEYK
-538 TITKIIFLV
+538 TINKVIFLGI
-547 VSLFSMLYF
+547 SIFSMIYF
-556 LPPSEDVENE
+556 LPETEDIETEQNI
-566 KSQIIGSATQW
+566 IIGSATEW
-577 YEGIEEEM
+577 YEGIEDDL

-609 TAFSKQDFKN
+609 TAFSKDGFKS
-619 LLDEKNIE
+619 LLEEKNIE

-640 TKSLKKYGRSGVP
+640 TRSLKKYGRSGVP
-653 FYVYWEPGY
+653 FYVYWEPGF

-671 LTDQIIRKSI
+671 LTDQIIKNNL

>member
-1 MNKSIFSILVIFSC
+1 MNKTIFSILLLFS
-15 FVGAEPVDT
+15 FFGSAEIVDT

-60 KNPGDSGGPIEI
+60 RNPGDSGGPIEI
-72 SWGLPDGFSVSDI
+72 DWDLPKGFSVSDI
-85 QWPLPERI
+85 KWPLPEKI

-110 MILKIPDNFQE
+110 MVLSIPADYS
-121 DSFEMVADILICADV
+121 DDYFEMNADILICADV

-142 KISSNFLE
+142 KISSKLLD
-150 IESDSLIYEWLEYIP
+150 IESDSLIYEWLESVP
-165 SKSIPIKTSIKNNIL
+165 SKSLPITTSLNDNNL
-180 EIEFTFEKEVKEI
+180 EIKFTFEKEIKEI
-193 YFFPDENSSIDY
+193 YFFPDENNSIDY
-205 SSKQNFYKNDDSYL
+205 SSKQNFYKKDDGYF
-219 LSINLFDDELKNISG
+219 LSIKLFNDEFQNVSG

-244 VSSSGFKYSKSA
+244 VSNGKFEDFNEE
-256 STGLSAVIGKFADP
+256 GLSL
-270 NSVNIKIDPYK
+270 
-281 NINGNGVSFITAL
+281 ITAL
-294 IFAFLGGLILNLMP
+294 IFALIGGLILNLMP

-327 SSQKI
+327 SPSKI
-332 RNHALIFTAGV
+332 RNHALVFTVGV
-343 IASFMLIALIVVLLQ
+343 IASFMLIALTIVLLKQ
-358 QVGNSVGWGF
+358 AGNFVGWGF
-368 QLQSPLIVGILSI
+368 QLQSPLIVGLLSLV
-381 IMVFIS
+381 MVFIS

-398 SLTKLGNIGNSQ
+398 SLTKLGNIGGSE

-453 FLSLSIGF
+453 FLSLSLGF

-468 ATNPKL
+468 AANPKL

-479 KPGNWMVTLKEFFA
+479 KPGDWMVTLKEFFA
-493 FPMMA
+493 FPMLA
-498 TAIWLLWVFSLQV
+498 TALWLLWVFSLQV
-511 NQNLVIFLLIAW
+511 NQILVIFLLIGW

-529 FWIFIKNYK
+529 FWIFQKDYK
-538 TITKIIFLV
+538 TINKVIFLGI
-547 VSLFSMLYF
+547 SIFSMIYF
-556 LPPSEDVENE
+556 LPETEEIETE
-566 KSQIIGSATQW
+566 KNIIIGSATEW
-577 YEGIEEEM
+577 YEGIEDDL

-609 TAFSKQDFKN
+609 TAFSKDGFKS
-619 LLDEKNIE
+619 LLEEKNIE

-640 TKSLKKYGRSGVP
+640 TRSLKKYGRSGVP
-653 FYVYWEPGY
+653 FYVYWEPGF

-671 LTDQIIRKSI
+671 LTDQIIKNNL

>member
-1 MNKSIFSILVIFSC
+1 MNKTIFSILLLFS
-15 FVGAEPVDT
+15 FFGSAEIVDT

-60 KNPGDSGGPIEI
+60 RNPGDSGGPIEI
-72 SWGLPDGFSVSDI
+72 DWNLPKGFSVSDI
-85 QWPLPERI
+85 KWPLPEKI

-110 MILKIPDNFQE
+110 MVLSIPADYS
-121 DSFEMVADILICADV
+121 DDYFEMNADILICADV

-142 KISSNFLE
+142 KISSNLLD
-150 IESDSLIYEWLEYIP
+150 IESDSLIYEWLESVP
-165 SKSIPIKTSIKNNIL
+165 SKSLPITTSLNDNNL
-180 EIEFTFEKEVKEI
+180 EIKFTFEKEIKEI
-193 YFFPDENSSIDY
+193 YFFPDENNSIDY
-205 SSKQNFYKNDDSYL
+205 SSKQNFYKKDDGYF
-219 LSINLFDDELKNISG
+219 LSIKLFNDEFQNVSG

-244 VSSSGFKYSKSA
+244 VSNGKFEDFNEE
-256 STGLSAVIGKFADP
+256 GLSL
-270 NSVNIKIDPYK
+270 
-281 NINGNGVSFITAL
+281 ITAL
-294 IFAFLGGLILNLMP
+294 IFALIGGLILNLMP

-327 SSQKI
+327 SQRKI
-332 RNHALIFTAGV
+332 RNHALVFTVGV
-343 IASFMLIALIVVLLQ
+343 IASFMLIALTIVLLKQ
-358 QVGNSVGWGF
+358 AGNFVGWGF
-368 QLQSPLIVGILSI
+368 QLQSPLIVGLLSLV
-381 IMVFIS
+381 MVFIS

-398 SLTKLGNIGNSQ
+398 SLTKLGNIGGSE

-453 FLSLSIGF
+453 FLSLSLGF

-468 ATNPKL
+468 AANPKL

-479 KPGNWMVTLKEFFA
+479 KPGDWMVTLKEFFA
-493 FPMMA
+493 FPMLA
-498 TAIWLLWVFSLQV
+498 TALWLLWVFSLQV
-511 NQNLVIFLLIAW
+511 NQILVIFLLIGW

-529 FWIFIKNYK
+529 FWIFQKDYK
-538 TITKIIFLV
+538 TINKVIFLGI
-547 VSLFSMLYF
+547 SIFSMIYF
-556 LPPSEDVENE
+556 LPETEDIETEQNL
-566 KSQIIGSATQW
+566 IIGSATEW
-577 YEGIEEEM
+577 YEGIEDDL

-609 TAFSKQDFKN
+609 TAFSKDGFKS
-619 LLDEKNIE
+619 LLEEKNIE

-640 TKSLKKYGRSGVP
+640 TRSLKKYGRSGVP
-653 FYVYWEPGY
+653 FYVYWEPGF

-671 LTDQIIRKSI
+671 LTDQIIKNNL

>member
-1 MNKSIFSILVIFSC
+1 MNKTIFSILLLFS
-15 FVGAEPVDT
+15 FFGSAEIVDT

-60 KNPGDSGGPIEI
+60 RNPGDSGGPIVI
-72 SWGLPDGFSVSDI
+72 DWDLPKGFSVSDI
-85 QWPLPERI
+85 KWPLPEKI

-110 MILKIPDNFQE
+110 MVLSIPSDYS
-121 DSFEMVADILICADV
+121 DDYFEMAADILICADV

-142 KISSNFLE
+142 KISSNLLD
-150 IESDSLIYEWLEYIP
+150 IESDSLIYEWLESIP
-165 SKSIPIKTSIKNNIL
+165 SKSLPITTSLNDNNL
-180 EIEFTFEKEVKEI
+180 EIRFTFDKEIKEI
-193 YFFPDENSSIDY
+193 YFFPDENNSIDY
-205 SSKQNFYKNDDSYL
+205 SSKQNFYKKDDDYF
-219 LSINLFDDELKNISG
+219 LSIKLFNDEFQNVSG
-234 VLDIDGTGYN
+234 VLNIDGTGYN
-244 VSSSGFKYSKSA
+244 VSNGTFEDFNEE
-256 STGLSAVIGKFADP
+256 GLSL
-270 NSVNIKIDPYK
+270 
-281 NINGNGVSFITAL
+281 ITAL
-294 IFAFLGGLILNLMP
+294 IFALIGGLILNLMP

-327 SSQKI
+327 SPRKI
-332 RNHALIFTAGV
+332 RNHALVFTVGV
-343 IASFMLIALIVVLLQ
+343 IASFMLIALTIVLLKQ
-358 QVGNSVGWGF
+358 AGNFVGWGF
-368 QLQSPLIVGILSI
+368 QLQSPLIVGLLSLV
-381 IMVFIS
+381 MVFIS

-398 SLTKLGNIGNSQ
+398 SLTKLGNIGGSE

-453 FLSLSIGF
+453 FLSLSLGF

-468 ATNPKL
+468 AANPKL

-479 KPGNWMVTLKEFFA
+479 KPGDWMVTLKEFFA
-493 FPMMA
+493 FPMLA
-498 TAIWLLWVFSLQV
+498 TALWLLWVFSLQV
-511 NQNLVIFLLIAW
+511 NQILVIFLLIGW

-529 FWIFIKNYK
+529 FWIFQKDYK
-538 TITKIIFLV
+538 TINKVIFLGI
-547 VSLFSMLYF
+547 SIFSMIYF
-556 LPPSEDVENE
+556 LPETEDIETEQNL
-566 KSQIIGSATQW
+566 IIGSATEW
-577 YEGIEEEM
+577 YEGIEDDL

-609 TAFSKQDFKN
+609 TAFSKDGFKS
-619 LLDEKNIE
+619 LLEEKNIE

-640 TKSLKKYGRSGVP
+640 TRSLKKYGRSGVP
-653 FYVYWEPGY
+653 FYVYWEPGF

-671 LTDQIIRKSI
+671 LTDQIIKNNL

>member
-1 MNKSIFSILVIFSC
+1 MNKTIFSILLLFS
-15 FVGAEPVDT
+15 FFGSAEIVDT

-60 KNPGDSGGPIEI
+60 RNPGDSGGPIEI
-72 SWGLPDGFSVSDI
+72 DWDLPKGFSVSDI
-85 QWPLPERI
+85 KWPLPEKI

-110 MILKIPDNFQE
+110 MILSIPADYS
-121 DSFEMVADILICADV
+121 DDYFEMAADILICADV

-142 KISSNFLE
+142 KISSNLLD
-150 IESDSLIYEWLEYIP
+150 IESDSLIYEWLESIP
-165 SKSIPIKTSIKNNIL
+165 SKSLPITTSLNDNNL
-180 EIEFTFEKEVKEI
+180 EISFTFEKEIKEI
-193 YFFPDENSSIDY
+193 YFFPDENNSIDY
-205 SSKQNFYKNDDSYL
+205 SSKQNFYKKNDGYF
-219 LSINLFDDELKNISG
+219 LSIKLFNDEFQNVSG
-234 VLDIDGTGYN
+234 VLNIDGTGYN
-244 VSSSGFKYSKSA
+244 VSNGVFEDFNEE
-256 STGLSAVIGKFADP
+256 GLSL
-270 NSVNIKIDPYK
+270 
-281 NINGNGVSFITAL
+281 ITAL
-294 IFAFLGGLILNLMP
+294 IFALIGGLILNLMP

-327 SSQKI
+327 SPRKI
-332 RNHALIFTAGV
+332 RNHALVFTVGV
-343 IASFMLIALIVVLLQ
+343 IASFILIALTIVLLKQ
-358 QVGNSVGWGF
+358 AGNFVGWGF
-368 QLQSPLIVGILSI
+368 QLQSPLIVGLLSLV
-381 IMVFIS
+381 MVFIS

-398 SLTKLGNIGNSQ
+398 SLTKLGNIGSSE

-453 FLSLSIGF
+453 FLSLSLGF

-468 ATNPKL
+468 AANPKL

-479 KPGNWMVTLKEFFA
+479 KPGDWMVTLKEFFA
-493 FPMMA
+493 FPMLA
-498 TAIWLLWVFSLQV
+498 TALWLLWVFSLQV
-511 NQNLVIFLLIAW
+511 NQILVIFLLIGW
-523 LLLALN
+523 LILALN
-529 FWIFIKNYK
+529 FWIFQKDYK
-538 TITKIIFLV
+538 TINKVIFLGISV
-547 VSLFSMLYF
+547 FSMLYF
-556 LPPSEDVENE
+556 LPETDDIETEQNL
-566 KSQIIGSATQW
+566 IIGSATEW
-577 YEGIEEEM
+577 YEGIEGDL

-609 TAFSKQDFKN
+609 TAFSKDGFKS
-619 LLDEKNIE
+619 LLEEKNIE

-640 TKSLKKYGRSGVP
+640 TRSLKKYGRSGVP
-653 FYVYWEPGY
+653 FYIYWEPGF

-671 LTDQIIRKSI
+671 LTDQVIRNNL

>member
-1 MNKSIFSILVIFSC
+1 MNKTIFSILLLFS
-15 FVGAEPVDT
+15 FFGSAEIVDT

-60 KNPGDSGGPIEI
+60 RNPGDSGGPIEI
-72 SWGLPDGFSVSDI
+72 DWDLPKGFSVSDI
-85 QWPLPERI
+85 KWPLPEKI

-110 MILKIPDNFQE
+110 MVLSIPADYS
-121 DSFEMVADILICADV
+121 DDYFEMAADILICADV

-142 KISSNFLE
+142 KISSNLLD
-150 IESDSLIYEWLEYIP
+150 IESDSLIYEWLESIP
-165 SKSIPIKTSIKNNIL
+165 SKSLPITTSLNDNNL
-180 EIEFTFEKEVKEI
+180 EIKFTFEKEIKEI
-193 YFFPDENSSIDY
+193 YFFPDENNSIDY
-205 SSKQNFYKNDDSYL
+205 SSKQNFYKKDDDYF
-219 LSINLFDDELKNISG
+219 LSIKLFNDEFQNISG

-244 VSSSGFKYSKSA
+244 VSNGTFENFNEE
-256 STGLSAVIGKFADP
+256 GLSL
-270 NSVNIKIDPYK
+270 
-281 NINGNGVSFITAL
+281 ITAL
-294 IFAFLGGLILNLMP
+294 IFALIGGLILNLMP

-327 SSQKI
+327 SPRKI
-332 RNHALIFTAGV
+332 RNHALVFTVGV
-343 IASFMLIALIVVLLQ
+343 IASFMLIALTIVLLKQ
-358 QVGNSVGWGF
+358 AGNFVGWGF
-368 QLQSPLIVGILSI
+368 QLQSPLIVGLLSLV
-381 IMVFIS
+381 MVFIS

-398 SLTKLGNIGNSQ
+398 SLTKLGNIGGSE

-453 FLSLSIGF
+453 FLSLSLGF

-468 ATNPKL
+468 AANPKL

-479 KPGNWMVTLKEFFA
+479 KPGDWMVTLKEFFA
-493 FPMMA
+493 FPMLA
-498 TAIWLLWVFSLQV
+498 TALWLLWVFSLQV
-511 NQNLVIFLLIAW
+511 NQILVIFLLIGW

-529 FWIFIKNYK
+529 FWIFQKDYK
-538 TITKIIFLV
+538 TINKVIFLGI
-547 VSLFSMLYF
+547 SIFSMIYF
-556 LPPSEDVENE
+556 LPETEEIETEQNL
-566 KSQIIGSATQW
+566 IIGSATEW
-577 YEGIEEEM
+577 YEGIEDDL

-609 TAFSKQDFKN
+609 TAFSKDGFKS
-619 LLDEKNIE
+619 LLEEKNIE

-640 TKSLKKYGRSGVP
+640 TRSLKKYGRSGVP
-653 FYVYWEPGY
+653 FYVYWEPGF

-671 LTDQIIRKSI
+671 LTDQIIKNNL

>member
-1 MNKSIFSILVIFSC
+1 MNKSIFSILLVFS
-15 FVGAEPVDT
+15 FFGSAEIVDT

-46 GLKVSMDKGWHTYW
+46 GLKVSMDEGWHTYW
-60 KNPGDSGGPIEI
+60 RNPGDSGGPIEI
-72 SWGLPDGFSVSDI
+72 DWDLPKGFSVSDI
-85 QWPLPERI
+85 KWPLPEKI

-110 MILKIPDNFQE
+110 MVLSVPADYS
-121 DSFEMVADILICADV
+121 DDYFEMTADILICADV

-142 KISSNFLE
+142 KISSNLLD
-150 IESDSLIYEWLEYIP
+150 IESDPLIYEWLESIP
-165 SKSIPIKTSIKNNIL
+165 SKSLPITTSLNDNNL
-180 EIEFTFEKEVKEI
+180 EIRFTFEKEIKEI
-193 YFFPDENSSIDY
+193 YFFPDENNSIDY
-205 SSKQNFYKNDDSYL
+205 SSKQNFYKKDDGYF
-219 LSINLFDDELKNISG
+219 LSIKLFNDEFQNVSG

-244 VSSSGFKYSKSA
+244 VSNGSFEDFNEE
-256 STGLSAVIGKFADP
+256 GLSL
-270 NSVNIKIDPYK
+270 
-281 NINGNGVSFITAL
+281 ITAL
-294 IFAFLGGLILNLMP
+294 IFALIGGLILNLMP

-327 SSQKI
+327 SPGKI
-332 RNHALIFTAGV
+332 RNHALVFTVGV
-343 IASFMLIALIVVLLQ
+343 IASFMLIALTIVLLKQ
-358 QVGNSVGWGF
+358 AGNFVGWGF
-368 QLQSPLIVGILSI
+368 QLQSPLIVGLLSLV
-381 IMVFIS
+381 MVFIS
-387 LVLITDNSFGE
+387 LVLISDNNFGE
-398 SLTKLGNIGNSQ
+398 SLTKLGNIGSSE

-453 FLSLSIGF
+453 FLSLSLGF

-468 ATNPKL
+468 AANPKL

-479 KPGNWMVTLKEFFA
+479 KPGDWMVTLKEFFA
-493 FPMMA
+493 FPMLA
-498 TAIWLLWVFSLQV
+498 TALWLLWVFSLQV
-511 NQNLVIFLLIAW
+511 NQVLVIFLLIGW

-529 FWIFIKNYK
+529 FWIFQKDYK
-538 TITKIIFLV
+538 TINKIIFLGI
-547 VSLFSMLYF
+547 SIFSMIYF
-556 LPPSEDVENE
+556 LPETEDIETE
-566 KSQIIGSATQW
+566 KNTIIGSATEW
-577 YEGIEEEM
+577 YEGIEDDL
-585 RNKNQP
+585 RDKNQP

-609 TAFSKQDFKN
+609 TAFSKDGFKS
-619 LLDEKNIE
+619 LIEEKNIE

-640 TKSLKKYGRSGVP
+640 TRSLKKYGRSGVP
-653 FYVYWEPGY
+653 FYVYWEPGF

-671 LTDQIIRKSI
+671 LTEQIIKNNL

>member
-1 MNKSIFSILVIFSC
+1 MNKTIFSILLLFS
-15 FVGAEPVDT
+15 FFGSAEIVDT

-60 KNPGDSGGPIEI
+60 RNPGDSGGPIVI
-72 SWGLPDGFSVSDI
+72 DWDLPKGFSVSDI
-85 QWPLPERI
+85 KWPLPEKI

-110 MILKIPDNFQE
+110 MVLSIPAEYSD
-121 DSFEMVADILICADV
+121 DYFEMAADILICADV

-142 KISSNFLE
+142 KISSNLLD
-150 IESDSLIYEWLEYIP
+150 IESDSLIYEWLESIP
-165 SKSIPIKTSIKNNIL
+165 SKSLPITTSLNDNNL
-180 EIEFTFEKEVKEI
+180 EIRFTFDKEIKEI
-193 YFFPDENSSIDY
+193 YFFPDENNSIDY
-205 SSKQNFYKNDDSYL
+205 SSKQNFYKKDDDYF
-219 LSINLFDDELKNISG
+219 LSINLFNDELQNVSG

-244 VSSSGFKYSKSA
+244 VSYGSFEDFNEE
-256 STGLSAVIGKFADP
+256 GLSL
-270 NSVNIKIDPYK
+270 
-281 NINGNGVSFITAL
+281 ITAL
-294 IFAFLGGLILNLMP
+294 IFALIGGLILNLMP

-327 SSQKI
+327 SPRKI
-332 RNHALIFTAGV
+332 RNHALVFTVGV
-343 IASFMLIALIVVLLQ
+343 IASFMLIALTIVLLKQ
-358 QVGNSVGWGF
+358 AGNFVGWGF
-368 QLQSPLIVGILSI
+368 QLQSPLIVGLLSLV
-381 IMVFIS
+381 MVFIS

-398 SLTKLGNIGNSQ
+398 SLTKLGNIGGSE

-453 FLSLSIGF
+453 FLSLSLGF

-468 ATNPKL
+468 AANPKL

-479 KPGNWMVTLKEFFA
+479 KPGDWMVTLKEFFA
-493 FPMMA
+493 FPMLA
-498 TAIWLLWVFSLQV
+498 TALWLLWVFSLQV
-511 NQNLVIFLLIAW
+511 NQILVIFLLIGW

-529 FWIFIKNYK
+529 FWIFQKDYK
-538 TITKIIFLV
+538 TINKVIFLGI
-547 VSLFSMLYF
+547 SIFSMIYF
-556 LPPSEDVENE
+556 LPETEDIKTEQNL
-566 KSQIIGSATQW
+566 IIGSATEW
-577 YEGIEEEM
+577 YEGIEDDL

-609 TAFSKQDFKN
+609 TAFSKDGFKS
-619 LLDEKNIE
+619 LLEEKNIE

-640 TKSLKKYGRSGVP
+640 TRSLKKYGRSGVP
-653 FYVYWEPGY
+653 FYVYWEPGF

-671 LTDQIIRKSI
+671 LTDQIIKNNL

>member
-1 MNKSIFSILVIFSC
+1 MNKTVFSILLLFS
-15 FVGAEPVDT
+15 FFGSAEIVDT

-60 KNPGDSGGPIEI
+60 RNPGDSGGPIEI
-72 SWGLPDGFSVSDI
+72 DWNLPKGFSISDI
-85 QWPLPERI
+85 KWPLPEKI

-110 MILKIPDNFQE
+110 MVLSIPADYS
-121 DSFEMVADILICADV
+121 DDYFEMNADILICADV

-142 KISSNFLE
+142 KISSNLLD
-150 IESDSLIYEWLEYIP
+150 IESDSLIYEWLESVP
-165 SKSIPIKTSIKNNIL
+165 SKSLPIKTSLNDNNL
-180 EIEFTFEKEVKEI
+180 EIKFTFEKEIKEI
-193 YFFPDENSSIDY
+193 YFFPDENNSIDY
-205 SSKQNFYKNDDSYL
+205 SSKQNFYKKDDGYF
-219 LSINLFDDELKNISG
+219 LSIKLFNDEFQNVSG

-244 VSSSGFKYSKSA
+244 VSNGKFEDFNEE
-256 STGLSAVIGKFADP
+256 GLSL
-270 NSVNIKIDPYK
+270 
-281 NINGNGVSFITAL
+281 ITAL
-294 IFAFLGGLILNLMP
+294 IFALIGGLILNLMP

-327 SSQKI
+327 STRKI
-332 RNHALIFTAGV
+332 RNHALVFTVGV
-343 IASFMLIALIVVLLQ
+343 IASFMLIALAIVLLKQ
-358 QVGNSVGWGF
+358 AGNFVGWGF
-368 QLQSPLIVGILSI
+368 QLQSPLIVGLLSLV
-381 IMVFIS
+381 MVFIS

-398 SLTKLGNIGNSQ
+398 SLTKLGNIGGSE

-453 FLSLSIGF
+453 FLSLSLGF

-468 ATNPKL
+468 AANPKL

-479 KPGNWMVTLKEFFA
+479 KPGDWMVTLKEFFA
-493 FPMMA
+493 FPMLA
-498 TAIWLLWVFSLQV
+498 TALWLLWVFSLQV
-511 NQNLVIFLLIAW
+511 NQILVIFLLIGW

-529 FWIFIKNYK
+529 FWIFQKNYK
-538 TITKIIFLV
+538 TINKVIFLGI
-547 VSLFSMLYF
+547 SIFSMIYF
-556 LPPSEDVENE
+556 LPETEEIETE
-566 KSQIIGSATQW
+566 KNIIIGSATEW
-577 YEGIEEEM
+577 YEGIEDDL

-609 TAFSKQDFKN
+609 TAFSKDGFKS
-619 LLDEKNIE
+619 LLEEKNIE

-640 TKSLKKYGRSGVP
+640 TRSLKKYGRSGVP
-653 FYVYWEPGY
+653 FYVYWEPGF

-671 LTDQIIRKSI
+671 LTDQIIKNNL

>member
-1 MNKSIFSILVIFSC
+1 MNKSILSIIVIFSC
-15 FVGAEPVDT
+15 FVASEPVDT

-46 GLKVSMDKGWHTYW
+46 GLKVSMDTGWHTYW

-72 SWGLPDGFSVSDI
+72 SWDLPDGFSVSDI
-85 QWPLPERI
+85 QWPLPEKI

-110 MILKIPDNFQE
+110 MILTIPDNYQE
-121 DSFEMVADILICADV
+121 DGFEMVADILICADV

-142 KISSNFLE
+142 KISSNLLE
-150 IESDSLIYEWLEYIP
+150 IESDSLIYEWLESIP
-165 SKSIPIKTSIKNNIL
+165 SKSIPIQTSIRNNIL

-193 YFFPDENSSIDY
+193 YFFPDENRSIDY
-205 SSKQNFYKNDDSYL
+205 SSNQNFYKNDDSYL
-219 LSINLFDDELKNISG
+219 LSINLFDDELKSISG

-244 VSSSGFKYSKSA
+244 VSSSGVKDSNEEG
-256 STGLSAVIGKFADP
+256 T
-270 NSVNIKIDPYK
+270 
-281 NINGNGVSFITAL
+281 SFITAL
-294 IFAFLGGLILNLMP
+294 IFALIGGLILNLMP

-343 IASFMLIALIVVLLQ
+343 IASFMLIALVIVLFKQ
-358 QVGNSVGWGF
+358 AGNAVGWGF
-368 QLQSPLIVGILSI
+368 QLQSPLIVGILSM

-425 VASPCTAPFMGAAL
+425 VASPCTAPFMGTAI

-453 FLSLSIGF
+453 FLSLSFGF

-468 ATNPKL
+468 AVNPKL

-511 NQNLVIFLLIAW
+511 SQNLVIFLLIGW

-529 FWIFIKNYK
+529 FWIFQKNYK

-547 VSLFSMLYF
+547 VSLVSMLYF
-556 LPPSEDVENE
+556 LPSSEDVEIEQN
-566 KSQIIGSATQW
+566 QIIGSATQW
-577 YEGIEEEM
+577 YEGIEDEM

-619 LLDEKNIE
+619 LLKEKNIE

-662 ENPKILPAI
+662 ANPKILPAI
-671 LTDQIIRKSI
+671 LTDQIIRNNI

>member
-1 MNKSIFSILVIFSC
+1 MNKTIFSILLLFS
-15 FVGAEPVDT
+15 FFGSAEIVDT

-60 KNPGDSGGPIEI
+60 RNPGDSGGPIEI
-72 SWGLPDGFSVSDI
+72 DWDLPKGFSVSNI
-85 QWPLPERI
+85 KWPLPEKI

-110 MILKIPDNFQE
+110 MVLSIPD
-121 DSFEMVADILICADV
+121 DYSDDYFEMTADILICADV

-142 KISSNFLE
+142 KISSNLLD
-150 IESDSLIYEWLEYIP
+150 IESDSLLYEWLESIP
-165 SKSIPIKTSIKNNIL
+165 SKSLPITTSLNDNNL
-180 EIEFTFEKEVKEI
+180 EIKFTFEKEIKEI
-193 YFFPDENSSIDY
+193 YFFPDENNSIDY
-205 SSKQNFYKNDDSYL
+205 SSKQNFYKKDDGYF
-219 LSINLFDDELKNISG
+219 LSIKLFNDEFQNVSG

-244 VSSSGFKYSKSA
+244 VSNGKFEDFNEE
-256 STGLSAVIGKFADP
+256 GLSL
-270 NSVNIKIDPYK
+270 
-281 NINGNGVSFITAL
+281 ITAL
-294 IFAFLGGLILNLMP
+294 IFALIGGLILNLMP

-327 SSQKI
+327 SPRKI
-332 RNHALIFTAGV
+332 RNHALVFTVGV
-343 IASFMLIALIVVLLQ
+343 IASFMLIALTIVLLKQ
-358 QVGNSVGWGF
+358 AENFVGWGF
-368 QLQSPLIVGILSI
+368 QLQSPLIVGLLSLV
-381 IMVFIS
+381 MVFIS

-398 SLTKLGNIGNSQ
+398 SLTKLGNIGGSE

-453 FLSLSIGF
+453 FLSLSLGF

-468 ATNPKL
+468 AANPKL

-479 KPGNWMVTLKEFFA
+479 KPGDWMVTLKEFFA
-493 FPMMA
+493 FPMLA
-498 TAIWLLWVFSLQV
+498 TALWLLWVFSLQV
-511 NQNLVIFLLIAW
+511 NQILVIFLLIAW

-529 FWIFIKNYK
+529 FWIFQKDYK
-538 TITKIIFLV
+538 TINKVIFLGI
-547 VSLFSMLYF
+547 SIFSMIYF
-556 LPPSEDVENE
+556 LPETEEIETE
-566 KSQIIGSATQW
+566 KNIIIGSATEW
-577 YEGIEEEM
+577 YEGIEDDL

-609 TAFSKQDFKN
+609 TAFSKDGFKS
-619 LLDEKNIE
+619 LLEEKNIE

-640 TKSLKKYGRSGVP
+640 TRSLKKYGRSGVP
-653 FYVYWEPGY
+653 FYVYWEPGF

-671 LTDQIIRKSI
+671 LTDQIIKNNL

>member
-1 MNKSIFSILVIFSC
+1 MNKTIFSILLLLSFFGS
-15 FVGAEPVDT
+15 AEIVDT

-60 KNPGDSGGPIEI
+60 RNPGDSGGPIEI
-72 SWGLPDGFSVSDI
+72 DWNLPKGFSVSDI
-85 QWPLPERI
+85 KWPLPEKI

-110 MILKIPDNFQE
+110 MVLSIPADYS
-121 DSFEMVADILICADV
+121 DDYFEMNADILICADV

-142 KISSNFLE
+142 KISSNLLD
-150 IESDSLIYEWLEYIP
+150 IESDSLIYEWLESVP
-165 SKSIPIKTSIKNNIL
+165 SKYLPVTTSLNDNNL
-180 EIEFTFEKEVKEI
+180 EIKFTFEKEIKEI
-193 YFFPDENSSIDY
+193 YFFPDENNSIDY
-205 SSKQNFYKNDDSYL
+205 SSKQNFYKKDDSYF
-219 LSINLFDDELKNISG
+219 LSIKLFNDEFQNVSG

-244 VSSSGFKYSKSA
+244 VSNGKFEDFNEE
-256 STGLSAVIGKFADP
+256 GLSL
-270 NSVNIKIDPYK
+270 
-281 NINGNGVSFITAL
+281 ITAL
-294 IFAFLGGLILNLMP
+294 IFALIGGLILNLMP

-318 LSFVSMGGS
+318 LSFVSLGGS
-327 SSQKI
+327 SPRKI
-332 RNHALIFTAGV
+332 RNHALIFTVGV
-343 IASFMLIALIVVLLQ
+343 IASFMLIALTIVLLKQ
-358 QVGNSVGWGF
+358 AGNFVGWGF
-368 QLQSPLIVGILSI
+368 QLQSPLIVGLLSLV
-381 IMVFIS
+381 MVFIS

-398 SLTKLGNIGNSQ
+398 SLTKLGNIGGSE

-453 FLSLSIGF
+453 FLSLSLGF

-468 ATNPKL
+468 AASPRL

-479 KPGNWMVTLKEFFA
+479 KPGDWMVTLKEFFA
-493 FPMMA
+493 FPMLA
-498 TAIWLLWVFSLQV
+498 TALWLLWVFSLQV
-511 NQNLVIFLLIAW
+511 NQILVIFLLIGW

-529 FWIFIKNYK
+529 FWIFQKDYK
-538 TITKIIFLV
+538 TINKVIFLGI
-547 VSLFSMLYF
+547 SIFSMIYF
-556 LPPSEDVENE
+556 LPETEEIETE
-566 KSQIIGSATQW
+566 KNIIIGSATEW
-577 YEGIEEEM
+577 YEGIEDDL

-609 TAFSKQDFKN
+609 TAFSKDGFKS
-619 LLDEKNIE
+619 LLEEKNIE

-640 TKSLKKYGRSGVP
+640 TRSLKKYGRSGVP
-653 FYVYWEPGY
+653 FYVYWEPGF

-671 LTDQIIRKSI
+671 LTDQIIKNNL

>member
-1 MNKSIFSILVIFSC
+1 MNKTIFSILLLFS
-15 FVGAEPVDT
+15 FFGSAEIVDT

-60 KNPGDSGGPIEI
+60 RNPGDSGGPIEI
-72 SWGLPDGFSVSDI
+72 DWDLPKGFSVSNI
-85 QWPLPERI
+85 KWPLPEKI

-110 MILKIPDNFQE
+110 MVLSIPADYS
-121 DSFEMVADILICADV
+121 DDYFEMTADILICADV

-142 KISSNFLE
+142 KISSNLFD
-150 IESDSLIYEWLEYIP
+150 IASDSLIYEWLESIP
-165 SKSIPIKTSIKNNIL
+165 SQSLPITTSLNDNNL
-180 EIEFTFEKEVKEI
+180 EIRFTFEKEIKEI
-193 YFFPDENSSIDY
+193 YFFPDENNSIDY
-205 SSKQNFYKNDDSYL
+205 SSKQNFYKKDDGYF
-219 LSINLFDDELKNISG
+219 LSIKLFNNEFQNVSG

-244 VSSSGFKYSKSA
+244 VSNDAFEDLNEE
-256 STGLSAVIGKFADP
+256 GLSL
-270 NSVNIKIDPYK
+270 
-281 NINGNGVSFITAL
+281 ITAL
-294 IFAFLGGLILNLMP
+294 IFALIGGLILNLMP

-327 SSQKI
+327 SPRKI
-332 RNHALIFTAGV
+332 RNHALVFTVGV
-343 IASFMLIALIVVLLQ
+343 IASFMLIALTIVLLKQ
-358 QVGNSVGWGF
+358 AGNFVGWGF
-368 QLQSPLIVGILSI
+368 QLQSPLIVGLLSLV
-381 IMVFIS
+381 MVFIS

-398 SLTKLGNIGNSQ
+398 SLTKLGNIGGSE

-453 FLSLSIGF
+453 FLSLSLGF

-468 ATNPKL
+468 AANPKL

-479 KPGNWMVTLKEFFA
+479 KPGDWMVTLKEFFA
-493 FPMMA
+493 FPMLA
-498 TAIWLLWVFSLQV
+498 TALWLLWVFSLQV
-511 NQNLVIFLLIAW
+511 NQILVIFLLIGW

-529 FWIFIKNYK
+529 FWIFQKDYK
-538 TITKIIFLV
+538 TINKVIFLGI
-547 VSLFSMLYF
+547 SIFSMIYF
-556 LPPSEDVENE
+556 LPETEDIETEQNL
-566 KSQIIGSATQW
+566 IIGSATEW
-577 YEGIEEEM
+577 YEGIEDDL
-585 RNKNQP
+585 RNKNQS

-609 TAFSKQDFKN
+609 TAFSKDSFKS
-619 LLDEKNIE
+619 LLEEKNIE

-640 TKSLKKYGRSGVP
+640 TRSLKKYGRSGVP
-653 FYVYWEPGY
+653 FYVYWEPGF

-671 LTDQIIRKSI
+671 LTDQIIKNNL

>member
-1 MNKSIFSILVIFSC
+1 MNKTIFSILLLFS
-15 FVGAEPVDT
+15 FFGSAEIVDT

-46 GLKVSMDKGWHTYW
+46 GLKVSMDKGCHTYW
-60 KNPGDSGGPIEI
+60 RNPGDSGGPIEI
-72 SWGLPDGFSVSDI
+72 DWNLPKGFSVSDI
-85 QWPLPERI
+85 KWPLPEKI

-110 MILKIPDNFQE
+110 MVLSIPADYS
-121 DSFEMVADILICADV
+121 DDYFEMNADILICADV

-142 KISSNFLE
+142 KISSNLLD
-150 IESDSLIYEWLEYIP
+150 IESDSLIYEWLESVP
-165 SKSIPIKTSIKNNIL
+165 SKSLPITTSLNDNNL
-180 EIEFTFEKEVKEI
+180 EIKFTFEKEIKEI
-193 YFFPDENSSIDY
+193 YFFPDENNSIDY
-205 SSKQNFYKNDDSYL
+205 SSKQNFYKKDDGYF
-219 LSINLFDDELKNISG
+219 LSIKLFNDEFQNVSG

-244 VSSSGFKYSKSA
+244 VSNGKFEDFNEE
-256 STGLSAVIGKFADP
+256 GLSL
-270 NSVNIKIDPYK
+270 
-281 NINGNGVSFITAL
+281 ITAL
-294 IFAFLGGLILNLMP
+294 IFALIGGLILNLMP

-327 SSQKI
+327 SPRKI
-332 RNHALIFTAGV
+332 RNHALVFTVGV
-343 IASFMLIALIVVLLQ
+343 IASFMLIALTIVLLKQ
-358 QVGNSVGWGF
+358 AGNFVGWGF
-368 QLQSPLIVGILSI
+368 QLQSPLIVGLLSLV
-381 IMVFIS
+381 MVFIS

-398 SLTKLGNIGNSQ
+398 SLTKLGNIGGSE

-453 FLSLSIGF
+453 FLSLSLGF

-468 ATNPKL
+468 AANPKL

-479 KPGNWMVTLKEFFA
+479 KPGDWMVTLKEFFA
-493 FPMMA
+493 FPMLA
-498 TAIWLLWVFSLQV
+498 TALWLLWVFSLQV
-511 NQNLVIFLLIAW
+511 NQILVIFLLIGW

-529 FWIFIKNYK
+529 FWIFQKDYK
-538 TITKIIFLV
+538 TINKVIFLGI
-547 VSLFSMLYF
+547 SIFSMIYF
-556 LPPSEDVENE
+556 LPETEEIETE
-566 KSQIIGSATQW
+566 KNIIIGSATEW
-577 YEGIEEEM
+577 YEGIEDDL

-609 TAFSKQDFKN
+609 TAFSKDGFKS
-619 LLDEKNIE
+619 LLEEKNIE

-640 TKSLKKYGRSGVP
+640 TRSLKKYGRSGVP
-653 FYVYWEPGY
+653 FYVYWEPGF

-671 LTDQIIRKSI
+671 LTDQIIKNNL

>member
-1 MNKSIFSILVIFSC
+1 MNKTIFSILLLFS
-15 FVGAEPVDT
+15 FFGSAEIVDT

-60 KNPGDSGGPIEI
+60 RNPGDSGGPIEI
-72 SWGLPDGFSVSDI
+72 DWNLPKGFSVSDFK
-85 QWPLPERI
+85 WPLPEKI

-110 MILKIPDNFQE
+110 MVLSIPADYS
-121 DSFEMVADILICADV
+121 DDYFEMNADILICADV

-142 KISSNFLE
+142 KISSNLLD
-150 IESDSLIYEWLEYIP
+150 IESDSLIYEWLESVP
-165 SKSIPIKTSIKNNIL
+165 SKSLPITTSLNDNNL
-180 EIEFTFEKEVKEI
+180 EIKFTFEKEIKEI
-193 YFFPDENSSIDY
+193 YFFPDENNSIDY
-205 SSKQNFYKNDDSYL
+205 SSKQNFYKKDDDYF
-219 LSINLFDDELKNISG
+219 LSIKLFNDEFQNVSG

-244 VSSSGFKYSKSA
+244 VSNGKFEDFNEE
-256 STGLSAVIGKFADP
+256 GLSL
-270 NSVNIKIDPYK
+270 
-281 NINGNGVSFITAL
+281 ITAL
-294 IFAFLGGLILNLMP
+294 IFALIGGLILNLMP

-327 SSQKI
+327 SPRKI
-332 RNHALIFTAGV
+332 RNHALVFTVGV
-343 IASFMLIALIVVLLQ
+343 IASFMLIALAIVLLKQ
-358 QVGNSVGWGF
+358 AGNFVGWGF
-368 QLQSPLIVGILSI
+368 QLQSPLIVGLLSLV
-381 IMVFIS
+381 MVFIS

-398 SLTKLGNIGNSQ
+398 SLTKLGNIGGSE

-453 FLSLSIGF
+453 FLSLSLGF

-468 ATNPKL
+468 AAKPKL

-479 KPGNWMVTLKEFFA
+479 KPGDWMVTLKEFFA
-493 FPMMA
+493 FPMLA
-498 TAIWLLWVFSLQV
+498 TALWLLWVFSLQV
-511 NQNLVIFLLIAW
+511 NQIFVIFLLIGW

-529 FWIFIKNYK
+529 FWIFQKDYK
-538 TITKIIFLV
+538 TINKVIFLGI
-547 VSLFSMLYF
+547 SIFSMIYF
-556 LPPSEDVENE
+556 LPETEDIETEQNL
-566 KSQIIGSATQW
+566 IIGSATEW
-577 YEGIEEEM
+577 YEGIEDDL

-609 TAFSKQDFKN
+609 TAFSKDGFKS
-619 LLDEKNIE
+619 LLEEKNIE

-640 TKSLKKYGRSGVP
+640 TRSLKKYGRSGVP
-653 FYVYWEPGY
+653 FYVYWEPGF

-671 LTDQIIRKSI
+671 LTDQIIKNNL

>member
-1 MNKSIFSILVIFSC
+1 MNKTIFSILLLFS
-15 FVGAEPVDT
+15 FFGSAEIVDT

-60 KNPGDSGGPIEI
+60 RNPGDSGGPIEI
-72 SWGLPDGFSVSDI
+72 DWNLPKGFSVSDI
-85 QWPLPERI
+85 KWPLPEKI

-110 MILKIPDNFQE
+110 MVLSIPADYS
-121 DSFEMVADILICADV
+121 DDYFEMNADILICADV

-142 KISSNFLE
+142 KISSNLLD
-150 IESDSLIYEWLEYIP
+150 IESDSLIYEWLESVP
-165 SKSIPIKTSIKNNIL
+165 SKSLPITTSLNDNNL
-180 EIEFTFEKEVKEI
+180 EIKFTFEKEIKEI
-193 YFFPDENSSIDY
+193 YFFPDENNSIDY
-205 SSKQNFYKNDDSYL
+205 SSKQNFYKKDDGYF
-219 LSINLFDDELKNISG
+219 LSIKLFNDEFQNVSG

-244 VSSSGFKYSKSA
+244 VSNGKFEDFNEE
-256 STGLSAVIGKFADP
+256 GLSL
-270 NSVNIKIDPYK
+270 
-281 NINGNGVSFITAL
+281 ITAL
-294 IFAFLGGLILNLMP
+294 IFALIGGLILNLMP

-327 SSQKI
+327 SPRKI
-332 RNHALIFTAGV
+332 RNHALVFTVGV
-343 IASFMLIALIVVLLQ
+343 IASFMLIALTIVLLKQ
-358 QVGNSVGWGF
+358 AGNFVGWGF
-368 QLQSPLIVGILSI
+368 QLQSPLIVGLLSLV
-381 IMVFIS
+381 MVFIS

-398 SLTKLGNIGNSQ
+398 SLTKLGNIGGSE

-453 FLSLSIGF
+453 FLSLSLGF

-468 ATNPKL
+468 AANPKL

-479 KPGNWMVTLKEFFA
+479 KPGDWMVTLKEFFA
-493 FPMMA
+493 FPMLA
-498 TAIWLLWVFSLQV
+498 TALWLLWVFSLQV
-511 NQNLVIFLLIAW
+511 NQILVIFLLIGW

-529 FWIFIKNYK
+529 FWIFQKDYK
-538 TITKIIFLV
+538 TINKVIFLGI
-547 VSLFSMLYF
+547 SIFSMIYF
-556 LPPSEDVENE
+556 LPETEEIETE
-566 KSQIIGSATQW
+566 KNIIIGSATEW
-577 YEGIEEEM
+577 YEGIEDDL

-609 TAFSKQDFKN
+609 TAFSKDGFKS
-619 LLDEKNIE
+619 LLEEKNIE

-640 TKSLKKYGRSGVP
+640 TRSLKKYGRSGVP
-653 FYVYWEPGY
+653 FYVYWEPGF

-671 LTDQIIRKSI
+671 LTDQIIKNNL

>member
-1 MNKSIFSILVIFSC
+1 MNKTIFSILLLFS
-15 FVGAEPVDT
+15 FFGTAEIVDT

-60 KNPGDSGGPIEI
+60 RNPGDSGGPIVI
-72 SWGLPDGFSVSDI
+72 DWDLPKGFSVSDI
-85 QWPLPERI
+85 KWPLPEKI

-110 MILKIPDNFQE
+110 MVLSIPSDYS
-121 DSFEMVADILICADV
+121 DDYFEMAADILICADV

-142 KISSNFLE
+142 KISSNLLD
-150 IESDSLIYEWLEYIP
+150 IESDSLIYEWLESIP
-165 SKSIPIKTSIKNNIL
+165 SKSLPITTSLNDNNL
-180 EIEFTFEKEVKEI
+180 EIKITFDKEIKEI
-193 YFFPDENSSIDY
+193 YFFPDENNSIDY
-205 SSKQNFYKNDDSYL
+205 SSKQNFYKKDDDYF
-219 LSINLFDDELKNISG
+219 LSIKLFNDEFQNVSG

-244 VSSSGFKYSKSA
+244 VSNGKFEDFNEE
-256 STGLSAVIGKFADP
+256 GLSL
-270 NSVNIKIDPYK
+270 
-281 NINGNGVSFITAL
+281 ITAL
-294 IFAFLGGLILNLMP
+294 IFALIGGLILNLMP

-327 SSQKI
+327 SPRKI
-332 RNHALIFTAGV
+332 RNHALVFTVGV
-343 IASFMLIALIVVLLQ
+343 IASFMLIALTIVLLKQ
-358 QVGNSVGWGF
+358 AGNFVGWGF
-368 QLQSPLIVGILSI
+368 QLQSPLIVGLLSLV
-381 IMVFIS
+381 MVFIS

-398 SLTKLGNIGNSQ
+398 SLTKLGNIGGSE

-453 FLSLSIGF
+453 FLSLSLGF

-468 ATNPKL
+468 AANPKL

-479 KPGNWMVTLKEFFA
+479 KPGDWMVTLKEFFA
-493 FPMMA
+493 FPMLA
-498 TAIWLLWVFSLQV
+498 TALWLLWVFSLQV
-511 NQNLVIFLLIAW
+511 NQVLVIFLLIGW

-529 FWIFIKNYK
+529 FWIFQKDYK
-538 TITKIIFLV
+538 TINKVIFLGI
-547 VSLFSMLYF
+547 SIFSMIYF
-556 LPPSEDVENE
+556 LPETEDIETEQNL
-566 KSQIIGSATQW
+566 IIGSATEW
-577 YEGIEEEM
+577 YEGIEDDL

-609 TAFSKQDFKN
+609 TAFSKDGFKS
-619 LLDEKNIE
+619 LLEEKNIE

-640 TKSLKKYGRSGVP
+640 TRSLKKYGRSGVP
-653 FYVYWEPGY
+653 FYVYWEPGF

-671 LTDQIIRKSI
+671 LTDQIIKNNL